1 MNARIRELA
10 LEAGLY
16 YHPHGTCCM
25 DEMFPFHFNP
35 AEADKAYGKFAELI
49 IADEREAC
57 AALIESGVE
66 AAGLA
71 GDLMMQA
78 FTGKLL
84 AGCAAAIRARGGEK

>member
-1 MNARIRELA
+1 MNERIRELA

-49 IADEREAC
+49 IKEC
-57 AALIESGVE
+57 AQVSLKNSHRNDDMGAIIARQISKHFGVAE
-66 AAGLA
+66 
-71 GDLMMQA
+71 
-78 FTGKLL
+78 
-84 AGCAAAIRARGGEK
+84 